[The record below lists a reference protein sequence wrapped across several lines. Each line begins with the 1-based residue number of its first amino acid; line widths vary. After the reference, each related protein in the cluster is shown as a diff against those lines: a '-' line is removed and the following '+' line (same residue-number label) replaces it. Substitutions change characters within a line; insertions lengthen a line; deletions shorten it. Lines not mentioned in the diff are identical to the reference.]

1 MTRIDG
7 LGFVAAGLVLGTF
20 CMKRLVPLRT
30 LAIGSNLAFILYPYA
45 AGIEP
50 VLVLH
55 LVLMPVNLIR
65 LLEALRAGAPAI
77 SLAAGRELAQAG
89 SKPTVLPRT
98 IRRQSSPY
106 RETGA

>member
-1 MTRIDG
+1 MTGVDG

-20 CMKRLVPLRT
+20 CMERLVPLRAM
-30 LAIGSNLAFILYPYA
+30 AIGSNLAFILYGYT

-65 LLEALRAGAPAI
+65 LL
-77 SLAAGRELAQAG
+77 
-89 SKPTVLPRT
+89 
-98 IRRQSSPY
+98 
-106 RETGA
+106 